1 MSISEEAAKLQ
12 PTLVTR
18 RRHERLTTKGRV
30 RGEVADAADSSL
42 IGREFKGEIVE
53 ISPCGLRIETP
64 LDLDAGTLD
73 MWVELDGFDQ
83 RIVLSTE
90 IRWVECVDDD
100 LYHLGIEI
108 ITNPLS
114 DLDSWV
120 DFQRQQWL
128 RYKAG
133 EETL

>member
-1 MSISEEAAKLQ
+1 M
-12 PTLVTR
+12 
-18 RRHERLTTKGRV
+18 
-30 RGEVADAADSSL
+30 
-42 IGREFKGEIVE
+42 
-53 ISPCGLRIETP
+53 
-64 LDLDAGTLD
+64 
-73 MWVELDGFDQ
+73 
-83 RIVLSTE
+83 
-90 IRWVECVDDD
+90 RWVECVDDD